1 MYTCERCGKQF
12 RKLENG
18 LCHNCVSLNKN
29 IGTEIF
35 SETESK
41 LGKKAIDLRKQGL
54 SFKEI
59 ADLLNCSKS
68 TVSYHCK
75 KQTREKVK
83 KRSEKQT
90 HKRNSEIT

>member
-12 RKLENG
+12 QKLEDG

-29 IGTEIF
+29 IGTETF
-35 SETESK
+35 SETESE

-90 HKRNSEIT
+90 HKRNSEVT